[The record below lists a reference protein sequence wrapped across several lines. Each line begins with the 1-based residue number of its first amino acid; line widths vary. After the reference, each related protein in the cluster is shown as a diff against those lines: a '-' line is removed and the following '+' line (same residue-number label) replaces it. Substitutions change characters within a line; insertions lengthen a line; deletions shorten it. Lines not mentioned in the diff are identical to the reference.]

1 MKISTLTTPGLDSGD
16 SLEGQEHEGEEDR
29 EESCEEEAGEE
40 EEEVRLRVQPLRRVN
55 QMRCAGV
62 IGVIGLLLSSTA
74 AHAVSITNRDEQ
86 DHKVTVIEGDATAD
100 HVLKPSQTLNGIC
113 AKGCTI
119 RLNDSEDDEYLLEA
133 SDVVSIEDGSLY
145 YEGPDTPA
153 QPAPAPATGP
163 GPAGKG

>member
-1 MKISTLTTPGLDSGD
+1 
-16 SLEGQEHEGEEDR
+16 
-29 EESCEEEAGEE
+29 
-40 EEEVRLRVQPLRRVN
+40 
-55 QMRCAGV
+55 
-62 IGVIGLLLSSTA
+62 
-74 AHAVSITNRDEQ
+74 
-86 DHKVTVIEGDATAD
+86 
-100 HVLKPSQTLNGIC
+100 VLKPSQTLNGIC

-133 SDVVSIEDGSLY
+133 NDVVSIEDGSLY

>member
-1 MKISTLTTPGLDSGD
+1 M
-16 SLEGQEHEGEEDR
+16 EGHCYEGEEGEEDG
-29 EESCEEEAGEE
+29 EEEDGEE
-40 EEEVRLRVQPLRRVN
+40 EEEVGPIRVHPLRLMLS
-55 QMRCAGV
+55 MRFAGL
-62 IGVIGLLLSSTA
+62 IGTIVLLLGSTA

-133 SDVVSIEDGSLY
+133 NDVVSIEDGSLY